1 LELKKQHNSLANA
14 SSWTRT
20 LQVIIE
26 REFRT
31 TRPNTNFETLQ
42 VHMQEWSKLQNQ
54 KMKVREELKGK
65 RGRQEQH
72 KCQPS
77 GGRSDIYSA
86 VQNEN

>member
-1 LELKKQHNSLANA
+1 V
-14 SSWTRT
+14 T
-20 LQVIIE
+20 E
-26 REFRT
+26 REFIT

-42 VHMQEWSKLQNQ
+42 VHMQDWSKLQNQ

-77 GGRSDIYSA
+77 G
-86 VQNEN
+86 